1 MATGTYLF
9 NGNLYLNYR
18 EQRNGRSISLKYFP
32 GIKIDISK
40 DKKAWEGGKVQKS
53 KNPKINDKILDIK
66 QAIKDVIAECSDMF
80 KLNND
85 TFSKLINNKLSPRKL
100 ENKKAEIQQ
109 TPFYKYCD
117 MFYEQVSIDIG
128 ERRAKTIKTTINK
141 IKEFRPHL
149 TFEQI
154 DKKFYTD
161 LVRWLNNLDLPNGK
175 DKTKKMALNT
185 VGTYI
190 KELKRIMNYA
200 TDQGANKNLAYR
212 DFKKP
217 SEDVFNVYLTEKE
230 IEKIYKLK
238 ITADTIKS
246 LHMEEDDQGHWGGQ
260 HISSRIKA
268 LEQAKRLFVIGCW
281 TGLRVECY
289 LNIDPDI
296 QIITEGKKTFL
307 HAVLNKKGPK
317 LKIPVHRF
325 VREIVAEGWPKSISE
340 QKFNDHIK
348 ILGRMAGISETVL
361 YAKTEGGKRLEYAQ
375 QKYELITSHTA
386 RRSFASNLLIRGI
399 PTRFIMA
406 ATGHKTEA
414 NFNKYVQQALK
425 DVMTAKMADYD
436 VWG

>member
-1 MATGTYLF
+1 MATGFVLDRGSIRALYRQQY
-9 NGNLYLNYR
+9 NGKTVRLSYY
-18 EQRNGRSISLKYFP
+18 P
-32 GIKIDISK
+32 GITIEDENQ
-40 DKKAWEGGKVQKS
+40 WEGKKVQRA
-53 KNPKINDKILDIK
+53 KNPETNKKLVNILQAIND
-66 QAIKDVIAECSDMF
+66 VIDENDPYS
-80 KLNND
+80 LNND
-85 TFSKLINNKLSPRKL
+85 SFSKLINEKLKPRKQ

-109 TPFYKYCD
+109 TSFYKYCD
-117 MFYEQVSIDIG
+117 LFYEQVSIDIG

-141 IKEFRPHL
+141 IKEFKPHL

-190 KELKRIMNYA
+190 KELKRILNYA

-217 SEDVFNVYLTEKE
+217 AEEVFNVYLTEKE
-230 IEKIYKLK
+230 IEAIYDLK
-238 ITADTIKS
+238 ITADTIQS
-246 LHMEEDDQGHWGGQ
+246 LHSEEDEGHWGGQ
-260 HISSRIKA
+260 HIATKIEALDKA
-268 LEQAKRLFVIGCW
+268 RKLLIIGCW

-289 LNIDPDI
+289 MNIDPDI
-296 QIITEGKKTFL
+296 QIIQEGNKTFI
-307 HAVLNKKGPK
+307 HAILNKKGPK
-317 LKIPVHRF
+317 LKIPVHKL
-325 VREIVAEGWPKSISE
+325 VREILADGWPKSISE

-348 ILGRMAGISETVL
+348 VLGQLAGITEIVQYSR
-361 YAKTEGGKRLEYAQ
+361 TEGGKRVECSEPKNKMLS
-375 QKYELITSHTA
+375 SHTA

-399 PTRFIMA
+399 PKQFIMA
-406 ATGHKTEA
+406 ATGHKTET